1 MTLDELRT
9 RYQAAY
15 ATMQRAEREARR
27 AGRLTLAVLDVPVKA
42 ICG

>member
-27 AGRLTLAVLDVPVKA
+27 AGRLAVLDVPVKA
-42 ICG
+42 IYG